1 MKIKSVTL
9 TQAYQLLEKLLI
21 MDPTKRITSE
31 AAMNDPYFKE
41 EPLPAADVFGRRI
54 GVAYPVLFDPWI
66 RDPGLVK
73 NLAPDPG

>member
-1 MKIKSVTL
+1 MNIKFVTL

-41 EPLPAADVFGRRI
+41 EPLPAADVFGRKI
-54 GVAYPVLFDPWI
+54 SFADPGFGAFWTLWI
-66 RDPGLVK
+66 RDW
-73 NLAPDPG
+73 

>member
-1 MKIKSVTL
+1 MKIMYTTL

-41 EPLPAADVFGRRI
+41 EPLPAADVFGRKCI
-54 GVAYPVLFDPWI
+54 PSLSFIDSIFTY
-66 RDPGLVK
+66 VK
-73 NLAPDPG
+73 RGTKILL

>member
-1 MKIKSVTL
+1 MKITYTTL

-41 EPLPAADVFGRRI
+41 EPLPAADVFGRKI
-54 GVAYPVLFDPWI
+54 SVEDPGSGAFWALWI
-66 RDPGLVK
+66 RDW
-73 NLAPDPG
+73 

>member
-1 MKIKSVTL
+1 MKITYTTL

-41 EPLPAADVFGRRI
+41 EPLPAADVFGRKI
-54 GVAYPVLFDPWI
+54 CVAD
-66 RDPGLVK
+66 
-73 NLAPDPG
+73 PDPGSGAFLCTSTVRVTC